1 MRVGVCNGNSLS
13 TACRCRQ
20 ERRGSTKT
28 DTLEAL
34 RSEVSFEHI
43 DMHNNA
49 EMNLAISDLRGPL
62 VVRHQRGMSEAM
74 R

>member
-1 MRVGVCNGNSLS
+1 MRVGACNGNSLS
-13 TACRCRQ
+13 TACRRQ
-20 ERRGSTKT
+20 ERRGSTRT

-34 RSEVSFEHI
+34 RSEVSFENI

-62 VVRHQRGMSEAM
+62 VVRHQRGMLEAM